1 MGGLWIKHGERVS
14 CWCRNLSQASGDE
27 CCFLFF
33 FRLYV
38 LDLFKLMVACERMG
52 RETLKVGVGRE
63 SCVFGALVMETPI
76 YV

>member
-14 CWCRNLSQASGDE
+14 CWCRNLSQAS
-27 CCFLFF
+27 
-33 FRLYV
+33 
-38 LDLFKLMVACERMG
+38 DLFKLMVACERMG